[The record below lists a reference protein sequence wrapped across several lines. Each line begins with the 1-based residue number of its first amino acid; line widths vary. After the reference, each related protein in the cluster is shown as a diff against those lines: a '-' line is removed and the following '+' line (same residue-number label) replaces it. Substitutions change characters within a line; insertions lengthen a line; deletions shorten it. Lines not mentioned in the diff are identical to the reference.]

1 MYISCKEVP
10 LHGDLFGKG
19 NHNTAFPYG
28 PLSENTR
35 QERSLYL
42 RKCATNGS
50 RYDYFALTAISSIS
64 LFLHHLPDNQY
75 EMDTEKAR

>member
-1 MYISCKEVP
+1 MYIPCREVP

-28 PLSENTR
+28 PWSENTR

-50 RYDYFALTAISSIS
+50 RYDYFALTAEYFKNNAHSY
-64 LFLHHLPDNQY
+64 LLND
-75 EMDTEKAR
+75 D